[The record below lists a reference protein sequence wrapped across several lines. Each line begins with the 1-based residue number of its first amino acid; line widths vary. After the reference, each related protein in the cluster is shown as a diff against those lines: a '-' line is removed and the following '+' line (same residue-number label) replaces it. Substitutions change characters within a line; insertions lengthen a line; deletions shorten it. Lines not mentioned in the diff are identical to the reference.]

1 MVNFFNNFFCF
12 CLCNVCVNVCARV
25 FNYELPVTKQYQKTK
40 LILFFQDSLYVVSLN
55 TMNLYEIDITSDALL
70 DISKFPS
77 GQPYTVNVYH
87 KESTKSFKGKQCM
100 FFILY
105 IWHNVLFFLNLL

>member
-1 MVNFFNNFFCF
+1 MCAHV
-12 CLCNVCVNVCARV
+12 CLI
-25 FNYELPVTKQYQKTK
+25 FHFIYELPVTKQYQKTK

-87 KESTKSFKGKQCM
+87 TESSKSFKGKQCM